1 MRICCIV
8 VLVLSIA
15 IPAQAQDRKPSSE
28 DTPRL
33 IISERAIAAAL
44 AAHPPAPPGG
54 RDSVANGALIG
65 GLIVGIG
72 VAATGGWVC
81 HMLKEPS
88 DPSCW
93 PGIARV
99 GAIGF
104 GIGAGLGIGIDLLIS
119 RSTPAQPFN
128 RITRSPR

>member
-15 IPAQAQDRKPSSE
+15 IPAQAQVAISDAPKSK
-28 DTPRL
+28 L